1 MSTEEA
7 RGAAAGASQMSDAAR
22 ERVEREIADGHDG
35 TNPQFLFQQ
44 TNVALVLAVAHRLID
59 PTLLARREL
68 ASRGLNADGTWVGFA
83 RARQIHLGQEAG
95 R

>member
-7 RGAAAGASQMSDAAR
+7 RGAAAGTSQMSASAR
-22 ERVEREIADGHDG
+22 ARVEREIADGRDA
-35 TNPQFLFQQ
+35 TNPQFVFQQ
-44 TNVALVLAVAHRLID
+44 TNTALLLAVVNGLLDPVALARQQLAA
-59 PTLLARREL
+59 
-68 ASRGLNADGTWVGFA
+68 RGLDADGEWVGFD

>member
-7 RGAAAGASQMSDAAR
+7 RGAPAGTNQMTAATR
-22 ERVEREIADGHDG
+22 ERVLADLASGRDEFS
-35 TNPQFLFQQ
+35 PAFLYSV
-44 TNVALVLAVAHRLID
+44 TSTSLLLAAAAGLID

-68 ASRGLNADGTWVGFA
+68 ASRGLDADGTWVGFD
-83 RARQIHLGQEAG
+83 RAAQIHGVA